1 MWYPVAPTGPV
12 MVGCGDP
19 LANGAYVE
27 DGTYN
32 GKSIYKNANGYTL
45 AWNMTDMWQILNAD
59 PRTSMFQ
66 AFYVRSG
73 ASYIGAY
80 TVWNGVAPAGTMS

>member
-1 MWYPVAPTGPV
+1 MWFPLAPTGPV

-32 GKSIYKNANGYTL
+32 GKPIYKNANGHTL
-45 AWNMTDMWQILNAD
+45 GWNMTNMWQLMTAD
-59 PRTSMFQ
+59 PRTSMWDVL
-66 AFYVRSG
+66 YVRSD

-80 TVWNGVAPAGTMS
+80 IAWNGAAPAGTVI